1 MTMLLNLRGTE
12 MLTIAI
18 ILFVLWLLGLLSMPA
33 LGYWVHV
40 LLIVAIIVVVLN
52 ALQGRRTGLD
62 G

>member
-1 MTMLLNLRGTE
+1 